1 MAKSTEIKLGDFL
14 KLPPSAMVMKMA
26 DWNLGAVQAKNSKP
40 GRLSEEEVAKC
51 TIAFSDALIAETPAK
66 DNAEYKK
73 LIEDNLSYIWCQIV
87 LRLEVLGTSA
97 KAVYDDNIDITVI
110 SLTPTDP
117 TKTLTVT
124 NNWLRAALTSKVKNG
139 IPNKLRVF
147 GRSQSKLAVSLCK
160 QTGLEPGGASNH
172 GVPTEFMH
180 VGGDITVADGLND
193 DERCAQLKAKM
204 NAIKMSNLSKGD
216 SQRKVHNVLDLSSG
230 SSMFD

>member
-1 MAKSTEIKLGDFL
+1 MSTSGDIKLGDFL
-14 KLPPSAMVMKMA
+14 NLSPSAMVMKMSE
-26 DWNLGAVQAKNSKP
+26 WNIGSVQAKNSRP
-40 GRLSEEEVAKC
+40 GRLSEEDVAKC
-51 TIAFSDALIAETPAK
+51 TIAFSDALISETPAK

-73 LIEDNLSYIWCQIV
+73 LIEDNLSYIWCQVI

-97 KAVYDDNIDITVI
+97 KAVYDDNIDVTVLFL
-110 SLTPTDP
+110 SRTDA
-117 TKTLTVT
+117 TKTITVT
-124 NNWLRAALTSKVKNG
+124 NNWLRSSLTSKVKNG

-147 GRSQSKLAVSLCK
+147 GRSQSKLAVALCK
-160 QTGLEPGGASNH
+160 QTGLEPGGAANH

-230 SSMFD
+230 SSMFE